1 MRRNTV
7 LLWLLIVFVSGV
19 AVGAAGG
26 YRYFSPVNAVR
37 EERKPPSREQLRM
50 EYRAKLRERVG
61 VSEEQLTQI
70 IAILDE
76 ARSVSDTKR
85 KAFDAEMREVQSQA
99 RERMRALMTPEQ
111 RDRYDAWRE
120 ERRREREKHDR
131 DWGKKENEKAR

>member
-7 LLWLLIVFVSGV
+7 LLWLLIVFVSGT
-19 AVGAAGG
+19 AVGVAG
-26 YRYFSPVNAVR
+26 YRYFAPPPPVR
-37 EERKPPSREQLRM
+37 EDRKPPSREQLRQ

-61 VSEEQLTQI
+61 LSEEQLTQV

-85 KAFDAEMREVQSQA
+85 AAFEADLREVQVQA

-111 RDRYDAWRE
+111 RARYDQWRE
-120 ERRREREKHDR
+120 ERRREREKR
-131 DWGKKENEKAR
+131 DQAHGKKENEKAR